1 MERPS
6 TLGETVIKPANFHSD
21 NHINLEGTDEDDIYI
36 IMTERILEKM
46 ATFQSMGSGW
56 RLYSII
62 KLELHTT
69 RYNPLRGETW
79 IPLLKELANKKAI
92 INMQN
97 KDNKCF
103 LWCVLRALNPKDNH
117 PERVDK
123 ELKEK
128 ENTLNMDGIE
138 YPVSLKDIDKFENQ
152 NPTISITVFGY
163 KEKGVHPL
171 RNSDNMDREH
181 KIRLMLIE
189 KHGVQHYCLVK
200 DVSRLLSSQ
209 ISKHNG
215 KKYFCDRCLNPF
227 WCEQSLNKHLEYCSN
242 YEAVKIEMP
251 KKGDILKF
259 KNYYKGEKVPFMIY
273 ADTESLIKSLQT
285 CEPSPQCSYTKKYQK
300 HEPIS
305 FSYYI
310 KCFDDNV
317 FKPRLRSY
325 TGEDAMQ
332 KFVEWLEEDIKII
345 ANIPEVD
352 MIFGKKEAERFNK
365 ETKCW
370 ICKGELNNDKVRDHC
385 HFTGRYRRAAHNSC
399 NLKYRKLNF
408 TPVVFHNLSGYDSH
422 LFIKNLGFTAGNI
435 DCIPNNEER
444 YISFTKNIEV
454 GSYMNSEGEAKPKCH
469 KIRFIDSFKFM
480 AASLDSL
487 VNNLPEDAFNNLKRY
502 YTGDK
507 LSLVMSYPYE
517 YMDTLERLK
526 ETKLPPKEAF
536 YSKLNNEDISDEDC
550 ANAQKVWRVFKME
563 LFEDYHNLY
572 NETDVLLLA
581 DVFESFRNICI
592 KNYKLDPAHYYT
604 APGLAWDACLKMT
617 GVKLELLSDIDMLLM
632 VEKGIRGGVSMI
644 TNRYGKANNKYMGDK
659 FNPSEPS
666 KYLTYLDANNLYGAA
681 MSMKLPTHG
690 FKWMN
695 KYELNNLE
703 NYSCILEVD
712 LEYPKEL
719 HDLHNDYPL
728 APEQIEVNKVEKLIP
743 NLRYKEKYVLHHK
756 NLKQYLDIGLEL
768 TCIHRG
774 IKFEES
780 EWLKPYIDM
789 NTKLRTKANNN
800 FEKDFF
806 KLMINSVFGKTM
818 ENIRSRLNIKL
829 VNDREKAKKLTAKPN
844 FKHLNIFCEELIAVH
859 MKRTSLTFDK
869 LVYLGMCILDLSK
882 TIMYE
887 FHYKYIKPKYGDKA
901 KLLFTDTDSLMYE
914 IKTED
919 FYKDISGDVKDRF
932 DTSDYPPNHPS
943 GIPTGCN
950 KKVLGVF
957 KDEVAGRNIEEFV
970 GLRAKLYSYKMFEG
984 KESKK
989 CKGVKKNQLLTR
1001 V

>member
-1 MERPS
+1 
-6 TLGETVIKPANFHSD
+6 
-21 NHINLEGTDEDDIYI
+21 
-36 IMTERILEKM
+36 
-46 ATFQSMGSGW
+46 
-56 RLYSII
+56 
-62 KLELHTT
+62 
-69 RYNPLRGETW
+69 
-79 IPLLKELANKKAI
+79 
-92 INMQN
+92 MQN

-103 LWCVLRALNPKDNH
+103 LWCVLRALNPREKDSQRIDN
-117 PERVDK
+117 K
-123 ELKEK
+123 LKEK
-128 ENTLNMDGIE
+128 ENTSNMDGIE
-138 YPVSLKDIDKFENQ
+138 YPVSLKDLNKFEKQ

-163 KEKGVHPL
+163 KGKSIYPL

-181 KIRLMLIE
+181 KIVLMLIE
-189 KHGVQHYCLVK
+189 KDGVQHYCLVK
-200 DVSRLLSSQ
+200 NVSRLLSSQ
-209 ISKHNG
+209 VSKH
-215 KKYFCDRCLNPF
+215 KEKSYFCDRCLNPF
-227 WCEQSLNKHLEYCSN
+227 WCEQSLNKHLEHCSN
-242 YEAVKIEMP
+242 HEAVKIEMP

-259 KNYYKGEKVPFMIY
+259 KNYYKGEKAPIIFY
-273 ADTESLIKSLQT
+273 ADIESLIKSLQT
-285 CEPSPQCSYTKKYQK
+285 CEPSPQSSYTKKYQK

-332 KFVEWLEEDIKII
+332 KFVEWLENDVKEI
-345 ANIPEVD
+345 ANIPD
-352 MIFGKKEAERFNK
+352 KKMMFKIQEQQQYEK

-370 ICKGELNNDKVRDHC
+370 ICKGELNNDKFRDHC
-385 HFTGRYRRAAHNSC
+385 HFTGRYRGAAHNSC
-399 NLKYRKLNF
+399 NLKYRKPNF

-454 GSYMNSEGEAKPKCH
+454 GSYMNSEGETKPKSL

-507 LSLVMSYPYE
+507 LSLVKRKGVYPYE

-536 YSKLNNEDISDEDC
+536 YSKLNNEDISDEDY
-550 ANAQKVWRVFKME
+550 AHAQKVWEVFKME
-563 LFEDYHNLY
+563 HFKDYHNLY

-581 DVFESFRNICI
+581 HVFESFRNICI

-644 TNRYGKANNKYMGDK
+644 SDRYGKANNKYMGDK

-666 KYLTYLDANNLYGAA
+666 KYLMYLDANNLYGAA

-695 KYELNNLE
+695 KYELNNWE

-743 NLRYKEKYVLHHK
+743 NLRDKEKYVLHYK
-756 NLKQYLDIGLEL
+756 NLKQYLDLGLEL
-768 TCIHRG
+768 TRIHRG

-806 KLMINSVFGKTM
+806 KLMNNSVFGKTM
-818 ENIRSRLNIKL
+818 ENIRKRVNIKL
-829 VNDREKAKKLTAKPN
+829 VNDREKA
-844 FKHLNIFCEELIAVH
+844 
-859 MKRTSLTFDK
+859 
-869 LVYLGMCILDLSK
+869 
-882 TIMYE
+882 
-887 FHYKYIKPKYGDKA
+887 
-901 KLLFTDTDSLMYE
+901 
-914 IKTED
+914 
-919 FYKDISGDVKDRF
+919 
-932 DTSDYPPNHPS
+932 
-943 GIPTGCN
+943 
-950 KKVLGVF
+950 
-957 KDEVAGRNIEEFV
+957 
-970 GLRAKLYSYKMFEG
+970 
-984 KESKK
+984 
-989 CKGVKKNQLLTR
+989 
-1001 V
+1001 